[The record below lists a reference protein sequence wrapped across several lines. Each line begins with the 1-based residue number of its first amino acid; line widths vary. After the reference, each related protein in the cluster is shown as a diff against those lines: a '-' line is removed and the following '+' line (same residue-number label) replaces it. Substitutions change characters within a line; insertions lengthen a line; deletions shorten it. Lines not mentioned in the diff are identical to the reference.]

1 LWFHNRQVTDFLSHR
16 LIARLAGVL
25 FIAGSAILAPILLL
39 PGNDWNGGGALL
51 VAAAGIVTGVVT
63 LLLPWQRWRRSS
75 TLVLLLPAFGLI
87 TMGNALQQDPYVYGI
102 YYVLVFAWLGVA
114 HPRWTSLKV
123 LPLAVVSFLIPVL
136 TIELPG
142 HPLGS
147 TVIVMA
153 VSLLVGES
161 LGWVSSKVRQA
172 EGTDIRRMRSME
184 ALLTATVQLARQ
196 TEPGRAAE
204 LVAELA
210 VRLIPGATAGIVLLL
225 DPAGGVRG
233 AGAHRWSV
241 PASEVH
247 ARWLDP
253 PAREALATAG
263 ITHHS
268 GSPLAGD
275 LTHAAGGHP
284 VLFLPLVGSARPIG
298 LVMVCVD
305 EVEHLALDGYQAG
318 LAITFATQAGLAFER
333 LRATEQL
340 LEESMRDALTGI
352 GNRRHA
358 DRALA
363 TVGSGDGLAILDL
376 DHFKRVNDRY
386 GHAVGDRVLFD
397 LANYLATTIRD
408 GDTVARFGGEE
419 FLVVM
424 KRVGDQAGPTIERLA
439 QGWRDLDPVTSFS
452 AGVAIHIDGES
463 AAETLA
469 RADAAMYDA
478 KRAGRNRVV
487 FAGDADAA
495 VS

>member
-1 LWFHNRQVTDFLSHR
+1 VTDFLSHR

-39 PGNDWNGGGALL
+39 PGNDWNGAGALL
-51 VAAAGIVTGVVT
+51 VSAAGIVTGVIV
-63 LLLPWQRWRRSS
+63 LMLPWQRWPRSS
-75 TLVLLLPAFGLI
+75 TLLLLAPALGLI
-87 TMGNALQQDPYVYGI
+87 TLGNLIQQDPYIYGI
-102 YYVLVFAWLGVA
+102 YYVLVFAWVGVA
-114 HPRWTSLKV
+114 HPRWTSLKI
-123 LPLAVVSFLIPVL
+123 LPLAIVSFLIPVL
-136 TIELPG
+136 TLTLPG
-142 HPLGS
+142 HPFGS

-161 LGWVSSKVRQA
+161 LAWVTSKVRQA
-172 EGTDIRRMRSME
+172 ESTDLGRMRSME
-184 ALLTATVQLARQ
+184 SLLAATVQLARQ
-196 TEPGRAAE
+196 TEPAQAAA
-204 LVAELA
+204 LVAELS
-210 VRLIPGATAGIVLLL
+210 VRLLPGAAGAIVLLL

-233 AGAHRWSV
+233 AGAYKWPV

-253 PAREALATAG
+253 PGREALATGG
-263 ITHHS
+263 ITRHP
-268 GSPLAGD
+268 GTPLAGD
-275 LTHAAGGHP
+275 LTHAADGHP
-284 VLFLPLVGSARPIG
+284 VVFLPLVGSARPLGII
-298 LVMVCVD
+298 MVSFED
-305 EVEHLALDGYQAG
+305 EDATRLDAYQAG
-318 LAITFATQAGLAFER
+318 LATTFATQAGLAFER

-340 LEESMRDALTGI
+340 LEESMLDALTGI

-363 TVGSGDGLAILDL
+363 TVGPGDGVTILDL

-397 LANYLATTIRD
+397 LANYLAHTIRD

-419 FLVVM
+419 FLIVM
-424 KRVGDQAGPTIERLA
+424 KRVGDQAEPTVTRLA
-439 QGWRDLDPVTSFS
+439 QGWRELDPVTSFS
-452 AGVAIHIDGES
+452 AGVAVHFGKEK

-469 RADAAMYDA
+469 RADAAMYEA

-487 FAGDADAA
+487 MAPDADQQ

>member
-1 LWFHNRQVTDFLSHR
+1 MTDFLSHR
-16 LIARLAGVL
+16 LIARLAGFL

-39 PGNDWNGGGALL
+39 PGNEWNGTGALG
-51 VAAAGIVTGVVT
+51 VAAAGIATGIVT
-63 LLLPWQRWRRSS
+63 LLLPWQRWRRST

-102 YYVLVFAWLGVA
+102 YYVLVFAWIGVA

-123 LPLAVVSFLIPVL
+123 LPLAIISFLIPVI
-136 TIELPG
+136 TIELPE

-147 TVIVMA
+147 TVIVML

-161 LGWVSSKVRQA
+161 LAWVSSKVRQA
-172 EGTDIRRMRSME
+172 ESTDIGRMRSME
-184 ALLTATVQLARQ
+184 SLLTATVQLARQ

-210 VRLIPGATAGIVLLL
+210 TRLIPGANGAIVLLL

-233 AGAHRWSV
+233 AGAHHWDQ
-241 PASEVH
+241 PAQEVH

-253 PAREALATAG
+253 PAREALATG
-263 ITHHS
+263 GLTRHS

-275 LTHAAGGHP
+275 LTHAAGGKP
-284 VLFLPLVGSARPIG
+284 VVFLPLVGSARPIG
-298 LVMVCVD
+298 IVMVCFED
-305 EVEHLALDGYQAG
+305 EAATHLDAYQAG

-363 TVGSGDGLAILDL
+363 SLGPGDGLAMIDL
-376 DHFKRVNDRY
+376 DHFKKVNDRY

-397 LANYLATTIRD
+397 LANYIDTTIRD

-419 FLVVM
+419 FLIVM
-424 KRVGDQAGPTIERLA
+424 KRVSDQAEPTIERLA

-452 AGVAIHIDGES
+452 AGVAIHCENES

-487 FAGDADAA
+487 LAGDANEAA
-495 VS
+495 S

>member
-1 LWFHNRQVTDFLSHR
+1 MTIGVTDFLSHR

-39 PGNDWNGGGALL
+39 PNNGWNGGGALM
-51 VAAAGIVTGVVT
+51 VAATGIVTGIIT
-63 LLLPWQRWRRSS
+63 LLLPWQRWRRST

-87 TMGNALQQDPYVYGI
+87 TIGNALQQDPYVYGI

-114 HPRWTSLKV
+114 HPRWTSVKV
-123 LPLAVVSFLIPVL
+123 LPLALVSFGIPVL
-136 TIELPG
+136 TLELPG
-142 HPLGS
+142 DPVGS

-161 LGWVSSKVRQA
+161 LAWVSSKVRLA
-172 EGTDIRRMRSME
+172 ESTDISRMRSME
-184 ALLTATVQLARQ
+184 SLLTATVQLARQ
-196 TEPGRAAE
+196 TEPGRAAD

-210 VRLIPGATAGIVLLL
+210 TRMVHGANGAIVLLL

-233 AGAHRWSV
+233 AGAHKWV
-241 PASEVH
+241 HPASEVH

-253 PAREALATAG
+253 PAREALATGG
-263 ITHHS
+263 ITRHS

-275 LTHAAGGHP
+275 LTHAADGHP
-284 VLFLPLVGSARPIG
+284 VLFLPLVGSARAVG
-298 LVMVCVD
+298 LIMVSFDD
-305 EVEHLALDGYQAG
+305 EADTHLDVYQEG
-318 LAITFATQAGLAFER
+318 LAVTFATQAGLAFER

-340 LEESMRDALTGI
+340 LEESMLDALTGI

-363 TVGSGDGLAILDL
+363 VVGPGDGIAILDL

-397 LANYLATTIRD
+397 LAHYLATTIRD

-419 FLVVM
+419 FLIVM

-452 AGVAIHIDGES
+452 AGVASHFDKEQ

-469 RADAAMYDA
+469 RADGALYEA
-478 KRAGRNRVV
+478 KRSGRNRIVL
-487 FAGDADAA
+487 AGDTDEA

>member
-1 LWFHNRQVTDFLSHR
+1 MTDFLSHR

-39 PGNDWNGGGALL
+39 PGNEWNGGGALA
-51 VAAAGIVTGVVT
+51 VAAAGILTGIVT

-75 TLVLLLPAFGLI
+75 TLILLLPAFGLI
-87 TMGNALQQDPYVYGI
+87 TLGNALQQDPYVYGI
-102 YYVLVFAWLGVA
+102 YYVLVFAWIGVA

-123 LPLAVVSFLIPVL
+123 LPFAIVSFLIPVL
-136 TIELPG
+136 TIELPE

-161 LGWVSSKVRQA
+161 LAWVASKVRLA
-172 EGTDIRRMRSME
+172 ESTDVDRMRSME
-184 ALLTATVQLARQ
+184 SLLTATVQLARQ
-196 TEPGRAAE
+196 TEPGHAAD

-210 VRLIPGATAGIVLLL
+210 TRMVPGATGAIVLLL

-233 AGAHRWSV
+233 AGAHRWGH

-253 PAREALATAG
+253 PAREALATGNLTRHPGA
-263 ITHHS
+263 
-268 GSPLAGD
+268 PLAGD
-275 LTHAAGGHP
+275 LTHAADGKP
-284 VLFLPLVGSARPIG
+284 VLFLPLVGSAKAVG
-298 LVMVCVD
+298 LIMVCFD
-305 EVEHLALDGYQAG
+305 DDAHTHLDGYQAG
-318 LAITFATQAGLAFER
+318 LAVTFATQAGLAFER

-340 LEESMRDALTGI
+340 LEESMLDALTGI

-363 TVGSGDGLAILDL
+363 TVGPGDGLAMIDL
-376 DHFKRVNDRY
+376 DHFKKVNDRY
-386 GHAVGDRVLFD
+386 GHAVGDRVLYD

-419 FLVVM
+419 FLIVM
-424 KRVGDQAGPTIERLA
+424 KRVGDQAGPTIDRLA

-452 AGVAIHIDGES
+452 AGVAIHFDGEE

-487 FAGDADAA
+487 LADDTDAA

>member
-1 LWFHNRQVTDFLSHR
+1 
-16 LIARLAGVL
+16 
-25 FIAGSAILAPILLL
+25 
-39 PGNDWNGGGALL
+39 
-51 VAAAGIVTGVVT
+51 
-63 LLLPWQRWRRSS
+63 
-75 TLVLLLPAFGLI
+75 
-87 TMGNALQQDPYVYGI
+87 
-102 YYVLVFAWLGVA
+102 
-114 HPRWTSLKV
+114 
-123 LPLAVVSFLIPVL
+123 
-136 TIELPG
+136 
-142 HPLGS
+142 
-147 TVIVMA
+147 

-161 LGWVSSKVRQA
+161 LAWVSGKVRQA
-172 EGTDIRRMRSME
+172 ESTDIGRMRSME
-184 ALLTATVQLARQ
+184 SLLTATVQLARQ
-196 TEPGRAAE
+196 TEPGRAAD

-210 VRLIPGATAGIVLLL
+210 TRLVPSADSAIVLLL

-233 AGAHRWSV
+233 AGAHRWDQ
-241 PASEVH
+241 PAGEVH

-253 PAREALATAG
+253 PAREALATG
-263 ITHHS
+263 GLTRHS

-275 LTHAAGGHP
+275 LTHAADGKP
-284 VLFLPLVGSARPIG
+284 VIFLPLVGSARPVG
-298 LVMVCVD
+298 LVMVRFD
-305 EVEHLALDGYQAG
+305 NEADTHLDGYQAG
-318 LAITFATQAGLAFER
+318 LAVTFATQAGLAFER

-340 LEESMRDALTGI
+340 LEESMLDALTGI

-363 TVGSGDGLAILDL
+363 TVGPGDGLAMIDL
-376 DHFKRVNDRY
+376 DHFKKVNDQY

-419 FLVVM
+419 FLIVM
-424 KRVGDQAGPTIERLA
+424 KRVGDQAGATIERLA

-452 AGVAIHIDGES
+452 AGVAVHFDQEQ

-487 FAGDADAA
+487 IADDADAA